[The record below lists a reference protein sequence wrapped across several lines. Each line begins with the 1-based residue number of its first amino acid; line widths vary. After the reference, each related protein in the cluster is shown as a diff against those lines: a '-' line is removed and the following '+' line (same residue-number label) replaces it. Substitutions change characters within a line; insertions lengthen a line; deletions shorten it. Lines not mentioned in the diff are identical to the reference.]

1 MRKELIN
8 RIIEQRRE
16 VNRVVRDRTAVSWV
30 ELSLTIPQLKSLFYI
45 SRHGKIK
52 ISGLASGIK
61 VTPGNVTGIVD
72 RLVEQKL
79 LAREQ
84 DSNDRRILWLTLT
97 ARGKTL
103 IDELREGSANELAKI
118 LEKLSEA
125 ELNDVFHG
133 FELLAKAASSFH
145 EEQNGEDE

>member
-16 VNRVVRDRTAVSWV
+16 VNRVVRDGTVVSWV
-30 ELSLTIPQLKSLFYI
+30 ELSLTVPQLKSLFYI
-45 SRHGKIK
+45 SRRGKIK

-79 LAREQ
+79 LLREQ
-84 DSNDRRILWLTLT
+84 DADDRRILWLTLT
-97 ARGKTL
+97 TRGRAL

-118 LEKLSEA
+118 LEKLTDA
-125 ELNDVFHG
+125 ELTDVFHG
-133 FELLAKAASSFH
+133 FELLARAAGSYR
-145 EEQNGEDE
+145 EEHYREND